1 LLAFLLHDIWRSA
14 SKKHKCITMRRV
26 LALTYIHTVTI
37 NTYILLETD
46 NQLHTKMVRKQHLTK
61 FYIQNEVLLINGF
74 NSNKNKTIKEQS
86 NSSSDQSKNNQNG
99 YLSQT
104 QKLQNLPWFWVHSVD
119 TEIIIKFPLIKTTI
133 TRKPTRNN

>member
-1 LLAFLLHDIWRSA
+1 
-14 SKKHKCITMRRV
+14 MRRV

-104 QKLQNLPWFWVHSVD
+104 QKLQNLP
-119 TEIIIKFPLIKTTI
+119 
-133 TRKPTRNN
+133 